1 MVRVLH
7 VICDC
12 NGGGAERIVLELAA
26 RGGHA
31 VAPVY
36 AGGELEAE
44 KVELFSMAERQ
55 RTWGPSAQLTTNE
68 VADMSPQWLLLPNGD
83 GLGKHHQ

>member
-26 RGGHA
+26 RGGHT
-31 VAPVY
+31 VAPIY
-36 AGGELEAE
+36 PGGELE
-44 KVELFSMAERQ
+44 
-55 RTWGPSAQLTTNE
+55 
-68 VADMSPQWLLLPNGD
+68 
-83 GLGKHHQ
+83 